1 MTASDRVLLIGG
13 SGFIGTHLCS
23 ILRQR
28 GYRPVVFDRVAPAQA
43 EVEFH
48 QGDMSSVADLWP
60 ALLESVGAV
69 FHLAWTTKP
78 QAANDAPFYDLQS
91 NLMSSVHLLD
101 GIVRLARR
109 PKLLF
114 MSTGGAIYGPCGADL
129 ITEDHA
135 TFPINAYG
143 VSKLAFE
150 HYLRLYRHLHGL
162 DYVVFRP
169 SNAYGELQDPLGAQ
183 GAVAVFLGRIAEERE
198 ITVWGDGSV
207 VRDYLY
213 IGDLI
218 GALVAGMERPLG
230 NEGPRVFNIGS
241 GRGTSL
247 LQLIE
252 TMERVTG
259 RKARIQFTPGR
270 KADAPRVILNAA
282 RALECLG
289 WKSATDL
296 ESGLRR
302 TWNWIL
308 QR

>member
-1 MTASDRVLLIGG
+1 VSDRVLLIGG

-23 ILRQR
+23 ILRER

-60 ALLESVGAV
+60 ELLESVSTV

-78 QAANDAPFYDLQS
+78 QAANDAPFYDLQT
-91 NLMSSVHLLD
+91 NVLASVHLLD

-114 MSTGGAIYGPCGADL
+114 MSTGGALYGSSREDL
-129 ITEDHA
+129 IVEDHA

-162 DYVVFRP
+162 EYVVFRP
-169 SNAYGELQDPLGAQ
+169 SNPYGEFQDPLGAQ
-183 GAVAVFLGRIAEERE
+183 GAVAVFLGRIAEGAE
-198 ITVWGDGSV
+198 ITIWGDGSV
-207 VRDYLY
+207 VRDFLY
-213 IGDLI
+213 VGDLI
-218 GALVAGMERPLG
+218 GALVAGMERPLR
-230 NEGPRVFNIGS
+230 EAEPRVFNIGS

-252 TMERVTG
+252 MMERVTG
-259 RKARIQFTPGR
+259 RKARIGFTPGR
-270 KADAPRVILNAA
+270 KADAPRVVLNAA
-282 RALECLG
+282 RALEFLG
-289 WKSATDL
+289 WKTTTSL
-296 ESGLRR
+296 EAGMRR
-302 TWNWIL
+302 TWDWIL
-308 QR
+308 RR